1 MTPLPKPDAD
11 VVSSPATDAPAA
23 HAPASPP
30 PAVVEQPAPA
40 PIDAGDSAVAD
51 SEVRDAGSAAGE
63 GNVGEERRQ
72 RGPHGRRRRGRGR
85 GRRQNGGTEG
95 AREGSV
101 VENAA
106 AAAGETSAGG
116 AAVPDAP
123 LVVDGDEINPA
134 AMAPGP
140 LPRDL
145 LERGRQASKK
155 ALDAQSEKLQ
165 KVLADA
171 GIGSRRDMEELI
183 ISGRVSVNGE
193 PAHIGQRVM
202 PNDQVRVNGKPLQ
215 RRVNT
220 ARPPRVLLYY
230 KPAGEIVS
238 QDDPDGRPTVFERL
252 PKVSGARWIAVGR
265 LDFNTEGLLILTT
278 SGELANR
285 LMHPRYEIEREY
297 AVRVLGE
304 LSDEQRQRLLTGVEL
319 EDGPA
324 RFSRCEA
331 AGGEGANRWY
341 RVVIAEGRNREVRRM
356 FSSVGLEV
364 SRLMRI
370 RYGAVQ
376 LPRGLSRGRYQEL
389 SPEWVQAWLHDL
401 GIGAQELRVG
411 KGKVKG
417 EGGGQVKP
425 GKRGGKSRGGKSR
438 GRRGA
443 GAPQHIGPMTS
454 ARPIDTGGYG
464 SQRGRGRGGNRNGN
478 RAGVGAMRD
487 DTRSDDRLYERGEG
501 RGRGRGGQPD
511 PMTSTVNYLQAGKAP
526 GSAPIIRYKR
536 TKSGRGPEGS

>member
-1 MTPLPKPDAD
+1 VAD
-11 VVSSPATDAPAA
+11 
-23 HAPASPP
+23 
-30 PAVVEQPAPA
+30 EQPAFV
-40 PIDAGDSAVAD
+40 PIVAGDSGGA
-51 SEVRDAGSAAGE
+51 ELQGRGAANATGEGE
-63 GNVGEERRQ
+63 GNAGEERRQ
-72 RGPHGRRRRGRGR
+72 RGPLGRRRRGRGR
-85 GRRQNGGTEG
+85 GRRQNAVTEG
-95 AREGSV
+95 SREGG
-101 VENAA
+101 AA
-106 AAAGETSAGG
+106 DDAAGPAGETGAGG
-116 AAVPDAP
+116 AIVPRAP

-140 LPRDL
+140 FSRDL
-145 LERGRQASKK
+145 LERGRQATRK
-155 ALDAQSEKLQ
+155 ALDAQSEKLH

-202 PNDQVRVNGKPLQ
+202 PTDQVRVNGKLLQ
-215 RRVNT
+215 RWVNT

-238 QDDPDGRPTVFERL
+238 QDDPDGRATVFARL

-265 LDFNTEGLLILTT
+265 LDLNTEGLLILTT

-297 AVRVLGE
+297 AVRVRGE
-304 LSDEQRQRLLTGVEL
+304 LSDEQRERLLTGVEL

-324 RFSRCEA
+324 KFLRCEP

-356 FSSVGLEV
+356 FSTVGLEV

-389 SPEWVQAWLHDL
+389 SAEWVQAWLHDL
-401 GIGAQELRVG
+401 GIGTQELRVAKGG
-411 KGKVKG
+411 KAKG
-417 EGGGQVKP
+417 EGGQAKQ

-438 GRRGA
+438 ARRGA

-454 ARPIDTGGYG
+454 ARPIDAAGYG
-464 SQRGRGRGGNRNGN
+464 GQRGRGRGRNGN

-511 PMTSTVNYLQAGKAP
+511 PMTSTVNYIQSGKAP